1 MFSYLFMRVL
11 EERPRSYDRCMN
23 KISQGHLKSV
33 RENVIREIPE
43 NAQVLEIGCGTG
55 ELATMLL
62 SRGAAITAFDV
73 NPAMVAVARERVKN
87 GGLKNKLTIKEMG
100 IEGMDNLPSAS
111 YDAVVSTLVFSEL
124 SADERHFAL
133 MHSKRVLK
141 PGGILIIAD
150 EVIAHKAVRKLLQFF
165 VRLPMLVLIYLVSH
179 SSNRPLD
186 NLPADLNNA
195 GFKVKKEIRSKGG
208 TFAMVVGGVP
218 QINKT

>member
-11 EERPRSYDRCMN
+11 ENRPRSYDRCMN

-55 ELATMLL
+55 EMATMLL

-150 EVIAHKAVRKLLQFF
+150 EVIAHKAVRKLL
-165 VRLPMLVLIYLVSH
+165 

-218 QINKT
+218 QVNKT